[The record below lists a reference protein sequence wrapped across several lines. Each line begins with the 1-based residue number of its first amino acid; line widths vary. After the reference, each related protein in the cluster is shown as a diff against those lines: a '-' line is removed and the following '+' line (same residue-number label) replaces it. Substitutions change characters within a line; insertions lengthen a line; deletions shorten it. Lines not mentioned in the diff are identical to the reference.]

1 MAHAVPPP
9 KTGRSWQWQ
18 QTFGAVLVVI
28 GLVVAVIAVV
38 ALSKPHGKSSEGTGV
53 VATGTGVPPPPVT
66 DSGSASTS
74 PTATSSGSKSSA
86 PATSGSKSSSGSKT
100 SAPATA
106 ATSAAAARPS
116 VAILNDTT
124 INGLGAQAQADLTAQ
139 GWTVISATTYTNNI
153 ASTCAYYD
161 PSDPANEAAAL
172 VLQQQFPWI
181 KRVKERFAELP
192 SAPIVLVI
200 TASY

>member
-9 KTGRSWQWQ
+9 RTGRSWQWQ

-66 DSGSASTS
+66 DGGSGSTS
-74 PTATSSGSKSSA
+74 PTATS
-86 PATSGSKSSSGSKT
+86 SGSKSSSGSKT
-100 SAPATA
+100 SAPA
-106 ATSAAAARPS
+106 ATSAAPLRPS
-116 VAILNDTT
+116 IAILNDTT
-124 INGLGAQAQADLTAQ
+124 ISGLGAQAQADLTAQ
-139 GWTVISATTYTNNI
+139 GWTVTSAATYSNNI

-181 KRVKERFAELP
+181 TRVKERFAELP
-192 SAPIVLVI
+192 TAPIVLVI

>member
-9 KTGRSWQWQ
+9 RTGRSWQWQ

-28 GLVVAVIAVV
+28 GLIVAVVAVV
-38 ALSKPHGKSSEGTGV
+38 ALSKPHGKSSEGSGV
-53 VATGTGVPPPPVT
+53 AATGTGVPPPPVT

-74 PTATSSGSKSSA
+74 PSAT
-86 PATSGSKSSSGSKT
+86 TSGSKSSSGSTT
-100 SAPATA
+100 SAPATTA
-106 ATSAAAARPS
+106 APSSTAPLHPS

-124 INGLGAQAQADLTAQ
+124 VSGLGAQAQADLTAQ
-139 GWTVISATTYTNNI
+139 GWTVLSATTYSNNI
-153 ASTCAYYD
+153 ISTCAYYD
-161 PSDPANEAAAL
+161 PSDPANKAAAL

-181 KRVKERFAELP
+181 KRVVERFAELP
-192 SAPIVLVI
+192 AAPIVLVI